1 MIAAMRARANWLAH
15 FGKALLQQHHRE
27 LIPTLAPFIK
37 PDATVF
43 DVGAHAGQ
51 FAKLFSGLAPN
62 GHVYAFEPGSY
73 ARSIL
78 DRVVRYRRIKNC
90 TILPIGLSDT
100 ETEMTLQVPVKRQGS
115 LGFGLS
121 HFGPPQKG
129 RDVRAESV
137 RVTTIDNLIGELNLT
152 RLDFIKSDIE
162 GWEIRMLRGAMIAVA
177 RFRPVIMLELVGA
190 SAARAQALP
199 AEAWDMLLPLGYK
212 ARRLESTEL
221 CDRFA
226 GDGDYIFMP

>member
-1 MIAAMRARANWLAH
+1 MIAAIRARANWLAH

-27 LIPTLAPFIK
+27 LLPTLAPLIK
-37 PDATVF
+37 ADATVF
-43 DVGAHAGQ
+43 DVGAHSGQ
-51 FAKLFSGLAPN
+51 FAKLFAGLAPQ

-78 DRVVRYRRIKNC
+78 ERVVRYRQIKNC
-90 TILPIGLSDT
+90 TILPVGLSDS
-100 ETEMTLQVPVKRQGS
+100 ETELTLQVPIKRQGS

-129 RDVRAESV
+129 RDVKSESV
-137 RVTTIDNLIGELNLT
+137 RVTTIDNLITELNLK

-162 GWEIRMLRGAMIAVA
+162 GWEIRMLRGAMTAVA
-177 RFRPVIMLELVGA
+177 RFRPVIMMELVGA

-199 AEAWDMLLPLGYK
+199 AEAWDMLVPLGYK
-212 ARRLESTEL
+212 ARRLETEEN

-226 GDGDYIFMP
+226 GDGDYIFIP